1 MIHEGQRPGD
11 RRVRVERRRPE
22 EFQVKPPRR
31 LRRAPQPAVSLIFLF
46 VVLIAIGTVLLML
59 PISTVSGESA
69 RFIDAL
75 FTATSAACVT
85 GLVVFDTATYWS
97 PFGQVVIMLLIQAG
111 GFGIMA
117 GSTLLLFLFIGR
129 RTTLRDRVLVQE
141 SLGGIQLGSVT
152 TLLKRIAIF
161 TIVCELVGAIVLSI
175 AFVSGPEAGP
185 PGNPLGIWWGI
196 FHSISAFNNAG
207 FDLTGDFRSLIPFR
221 DDWIVLLSHALL
233 LVLGGLGFAIVGDA
247 VAKGRWT
254 RMALETKVVLSL
266 TGALLVAGA
275 VGIALT
281 EWSNPATLGALP
293 PEQRFLNAFFESA
306 TLRTAGFTALDTGAL
321 VETTLFI
328 VMALMFI
335 GGASGSTAGGIKVN
349 TLGVLLIAVA
359 STVRGHPSAAAFGRR
374 IQHQTVYRAI
384 AVVLLAA
391 IFVFAVG
398 IGLSLT
404 TDAAFVQTLF
414 ESISAFGTVGA
425 STGIT
430 RDLSDPARLIT
441 TAAMFAGRLGPLTLV
456 LALAARAHPVAYRP
470 AVEAVRIG

>member
-1 MIHEGQRPGD
+1 MIHEGRRPGD
-11 RRVRVERRRPE
+11 RRVRVERREPE

-31 LRRAPQPAVSLIFLF
+31 LRRPPQPALSLIVLF
-46 VVLIAIGTVLLML
+46 VVLISIGTILLML
-59 PISTVSGESA
+59 PISTASGEPT
-69 RFIDAL
+69 RFVDAL

-85 GLVVFDTATYWS
+85 GLVVLDTATHWS

-129 RTTLRDRVLVQE
+129 RTTLRDRILVQE

-152 TLLKRIAIF
+152 TLLRRIAFF
-161 TIVCELVGAIVLSI
+161 TIACELVGAIVLSI

-185 PGNPLGIWWGI
+185 PGDPLGIWWGI
-196 FHSISAFNNAG
+196 FHSVSAFNNAG

-221 DDWIVLLSHALL
+221 DDWVVLFSHAVL

-275 VGIALT
+275 VSIALT
-281 EWSNPATLGALP
+281 EWANPATLGALP
-293 PEQRFLNAFFESA
+293 PEQRLLNAFFESA

-359 STVRGHPSAAAFGRR
+359 STVRGHPSASAFGRR

-398 IGLSLT
+398 IGLTLT
-404 TDAAFVQTLF
+404 TDAAFVDTLF

-430 RDLSDPARLIT
+430 PELSDPARLVT